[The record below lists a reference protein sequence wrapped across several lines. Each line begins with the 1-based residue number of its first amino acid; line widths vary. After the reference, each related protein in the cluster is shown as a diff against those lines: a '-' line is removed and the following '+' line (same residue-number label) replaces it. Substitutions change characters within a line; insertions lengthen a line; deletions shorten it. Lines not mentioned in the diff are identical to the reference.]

1 MKTIR
6 LSSMRI
12 LFVISLIMTMAIFQ
26 LNTAQA
32 AEKKTKRLALLPVD
46 NISLLESCGGDKY
59 VDQQLERLVHVPLNG
74 VTKAVEYVDARESY
88 EKLESLVNS
97 GKYVTKRN
105 RPDYEAIMPVL
116 ADKLDADLVVFL
128 RVRDANEMV
137 YHDWWGRTYIVA
149 EVELELLGFD
159 RAEAEAAAVT
169 PETAGKK
176 KKSRP
181 AGVIRKWVR
190 RDIHEEYM
198 GQGLYELTG
207 EALDVVLMESNMRQR
222 IFPVKNK

>member
-32 AEKKTKRLALLPVD
+32 AEKKTKRLALLPVE

-59 VDQQLERLVHVPLNG
+59 VGQQLERLVHIPLNG

-88 EKLESLVNS
+88 EKLASLVNS

-137 YHDWWGRTYIVA
+137 YHDWRGRTYIVA

-176 KKSRP
+176 KKSLP
-181 AGVIRKWVR
+181 AGVIRKSVR